1 MCRAATTA
9 AVASLTACFL
19 PLPYALLAAA
29 ALTCCPRSCLWWAP
43 KAAAKPS
50 RRGVPATSKRACKT
64 PLKQDAPR
72 KSGSHRSPS
81 KESPGAQT
89 LRVTGTFADLAAARG
104 SDSPV
109 EGLTKRQW
117 MKRLEKMPKA
127 RRDTVKTDAASNAF
141 DQALK
146 FYRENGALPQR
157 TDVAGR
163 VGERRLA
170 MKVTHHRADKSKLSP
185 KALEHLAQIEEIEQH
200 EGQAGAERGS
210 KKTSLIATVC
220 TMEEQ
225 LVKRHDDWCALRQG
239 PRRGP
244 QLQRRPGPG
253 MTFAGENAY
262 PGFSNLGNTCF
273 LNAVF
278 QCLLHCAG
286 PRHHLLAL
294 APGLVDSPDR
304 DLRVALRQAAEESVW
319 GLPLEGIDKSAKF
332 DVYSASN
339 LVDTFI
345 AAEPQFVLGER
356 HDACEA
362 LQCMLEKM
370 QDFRALFAV
379 DNTQAL
385 AEVIYLRGFDDA
397 SDVWSLEKFLQDDV
411 SKVVTMCVARNSRLA
426 FHRSYR
432 FII

>member
-1 MCRAATTA
+1 
-9 AVASLTACFL
+9 
-19 PLPYALLAAA
+19 
-29 ALTCCPRSCLWWAP
+29 
-43 KAAAKPS
+43 
-50 RRGVPATSKRACKT
+50 
-64 PLKQDAPR
+64 
-72 KSGSHRSPS
+72 
-81 KESPGAQT
+81 
-89 LRVTGTFADLAAARG
+89 
-104 SDSPV
+104 
-109 EGLTKRQW
+109 
-117 MKRLEKMPKA
+117 MPKA
-127 RRDTVKTDAASNAF
+127 RRDTVKSDAASNAF

-146 FYRENGALPQR
+146 FYRAEGALPQH
-157 TDVAGR
+157 TGATGR
-163 VGERRLA
+163 AVEQRLR
-170 MKVTHHRADKSKLSP
+170 MRVTNHRADKSKLSP
-185 KALEHLAQIEEIEQH
+185 KALGHLAQIEEVEQH

-210 KKTSLIATVC
+210 KKASLIATIC
-220 TMEEQ
+220 SMEEQ

-253 MTFAGENAY
+253 MTFGGENAY

-278 QCLLHCAG
+278 QCMLHCAG

-304 DLRVALRQAAEESVW
+304 DLRVALRQVAEESVW
-319 GLPLEGIDKSAKF
+319 GLPLEGIDKSARF

-370 QDFRALFAV
+370 QDIRELFAV

-411 SKVVTMCVARNSRLA
+411 SKVVTMCVARNSRLHSTDRIELPLNM
-426 FHRSYR
+426 FSDL
-432 FII
+432 FICSFLHG